1 MKKKTPSFLKDEAD
15 EAFILTE
22 TTATLFKSLLPDF
35 VNSTSATL
43 FKSLLPDFV
52 NSTSSG
58 CFKVSNESPR
68 FIATIK
74 LETKK
79 GAK

>member
-15 EAFILTE
+15 EAFILIE
-22 TTATLFKSLLPDF
+22 TT
-35 VNSTSATL
+35 ATL

-79 GAK
+79 EVK

>member
-35 VNSTSATL
+35 VNSTS
-43 FKSLLPDFV
+43 
-52 NSTSSG
+52 NG
-58 CFKVSNESPR
+58 CFKISNESPR
-68 FIATIK
+68 FVVTIK
-74 LETKK
+74 IERKK
-79 GAK
+79 G